1 MKPNNK
7 GGRIVNFVNFDP
19 LGSLFAST
27 LYRRIVALLTCL
39 LLILSA
45 SAHAADDVGA
55 AARGVVRVVT
65 VAMVDGEVV
74 GFGHGSGVAV
84 SPTRIVT
91 NAHVV
96 DSAVRYPANVAVGV
110 VPSEGQK
117 SYAARLISVDARRD
131 LALIEL
137 TEGRIPAA
145 AIYTGPVTAGMDVV
159 ALGYP
164 GNVDLA
170 SARTAQDYIIPRAPV
185 RSEGDV
191 SALQAVQGVATLL
204 HTANIAR
211 GNSGGPLVDSCGRV
225 IGINSFLTRA
235 DEGDAG
241 FAFAVA
247 SRELTAFLAD
257 SRQSY
262 NGVGTSCV
270 TLAEAEARDRAAAE
284 AEAKAASAANA
295 DRAAASAQ
303 ELKQQERAAQEAALS
318 ARENRLALAG
328 LALVLAAMAGG
339 AGWVWAREGDTKARI
354 GMGAG
359 MLLALAAVV
368 LFVTRPSLVEATP
381 EAAVPAETG
390 PELVTAAP
398 TGKRVCTLRPD
409 RSRITVSK
417 ADDVELALS
426 AGGCAAGAQF
436 VADAGGGWTRATVT
450 SDAGAA
456 SIASL
461 SADGATY
468 RVERWL
474 PDAATLARLRDLQGG
489 APTSCTS
496 DPAALEQ
503 LGATAAA
510 IRAALSEA
518 PNERLV
524 YGCAG
529 VGE

>member
-1 MKPNNK
+1 MLRLLALICVLV
-7 GGRIVNFVNFDP
+7 G
-19 LGSLFAST
+19 FAAPAT
-27 LYRRIVALLTCL
+27 
-39 LLILSA
+39 
-45 SAHAADDVGA
+45 AADDVGA

-131 LALIEL
+131 LAIIEL
-137 TEGRIPAA
+137 TEGRVPPA
-145 AIYTGPVTAGMDVV
+145 AIYTGPVTAGQDVV

-211 GNSGGPLVDSCGRV
+211 GNSGGPLVDQCGRV
-225 IGINSFLTRA
+225 LGINSFLTRA

-247 SRELTAFLAD
+247 SRELTAFLAE
-257 SRQSY
+257 SQKSY
-262 NGVGTSCV
+262 NSIGTPCL

-284 AEAKAASAANA
+284 AEAAASKAANA
-295 DRAAASAQ
+295 DRDAASAA
-303 ELKQQERAAQEAALS
+303 ELKQQERADAEAALT
-318 ARENRLALAG
+318 ARENRIALAA
-328 LALVLAAMAGG
+328 LALVLGAMAGG
-339 AGWVWAREGDTKARI
+339 AGWVWAREGDRKANV
-354 GMGAG
+354 GWGAG
-359 MLLALAAVV
+359 GLLALAAVA
-368 LFVTRPSLVEATP
+368 LFVTRPTLVDATP
-381 EAAVPAETG
+381 EVAADAETG

-398 TGKRVCTLRPD
+398 VGKRICTLRPD

-426 AGGCAAGAQF
+426 ANGCVNGRTQYVASEGGS
-436 VADAGGGWTRATVT
+436 WTRAFLPNE
-450 SDAGAA
+450 DASA
-456 SIASL
+456 SIATL
-461 SADGATY
+461 SADGTTY

-474 PDAATLARLRDLQGG
+474 PGGETLAKLRELRGSEAG
-489 APTSCTS
+489 SCTS
-496 DPAALEQ
+496 DAAALERLAGMQ
-503 LGATAAA
+503 AA
-510 IRAALSEA
+510 IRAALNEA

-524 YGCAG
+524 YECAG
-529 VGE
+529 AANGL

>member
-1 MKPNNK
+1 MLRLLALICVLV
-7 GGRIVNFVNFDP
+7 G
-19 LGSLFAST
+19 FA
-27 LYRRIVALLTCL
+27 VPV
-39 LLILSA
+39 
-45 SAHAADDVGA
+45 HAADDVGA

-110 VPSEGQK
+110 VPSEGRK
-117 SYAARLISVDARRD
+117 SFAARLISVDARRD

-137 TEGRIPAA
+137 TEGRLPAA

-170 SARTAQDYIIPRAPV
+170 SARTAQDYILPRAPV
-185 RSEGDV
+185 RSEGDI

-211 GNSGGPLVDSCGRV
+211 GNSGGPLVDACGRV
-225 IGINSFLTRA
+225 TGINSFLTRA

-247 SRELTAFLAD
+247 ARELTAFLAE

-262 NGVGTSCV
+262 NGIGTTCV
-270 TLAEAEARDRAAAE
+270 TLAEAEVRDRAAEE
-284 AEAKAASAANA
+284 AKAKAASAANA
-295 DRAAASAQ
+295 DRDAATAQ
-303 ELKQQERAAQEAALS
+303 ELKQQERAAAEAALS
-318 ARENRLALAG
+318 ARENRLALAA

-339 AGWVWAREGDTKARI
+339 AGWVWAREGDAKSRI

-359 MLLALAAVV
+359 ALLALGAAL

-381 EAAVPAETG
+381 ELAEDADA

-398 TGKRVCTLRPD
+398 MGKRICTLRPE

-417 ADDVELALS
+417 ADDVELELS
-426 AGGCAAGAQF
+426 ATGCAGGSTQYAPGE
-436 VADAGGGWTRATVT
+436 GGGWTRALL
-450 SDAGAA
+450 SGDDASA
-456 SIASL
+456 SIATL
-461 SADGATY
+461 TADGATY

-474 PDAATLARLRDLQGG
+474 PDSATLASLRAMRG
-489 APTSCTS
+489 AGANSCTS
-496 DPAALEQ
+496 DPAALDQ
-503 LGATAAA
+503 LAATQGA
-510 IRAALSEA
+510 IRAALTDP

-524 YGCAG
+524 YECTGAAN
-529 VGE
+529 

>member
-1 MKPNNK
+1 ML
-7 GGRIVNFVNFDP
+7 RLLALICA
-19 LGSLFAST
+19 FAGF
-27 LYRRIVALLTCL
+27 AL
-39 LLILSA
+39 

-117 SYAARLISVDARRD
+117 SYAARLVAVDARRD

-137 TEGRIPAA
+137 TEGRLPAA
-145 AIYTGPVTAGMDVV
+145 TIYTGPVTAGLDVV

-170 SARTAQDYIIPRAPV
+170 SARSASDYILPRAPV

-191 SALQAVQGVATLL
+191 SAMQAVSGVATLL

-211 GNSGGPLVDSCGRV
+211 GNSGGPLVDGCGRV
-225 IGINSFLTRA
+225 IGINSFMTRA

-247 SRELTAFLAD
+247 SRELTAFLAE
-257 SRQSY
+257 SRQAY
-262 NGVGTSCV
+262 NGVGTACIS
-270 TLAEAEARDRAAAE
+270 LAEAEARDRAAAE

-303 ELKQQERAAQEAALS
+303 EAKQQERAATEAALT
-318 ARENRLALAG
+318 ARENRIALAG

-339 AGWVWAREGDTKARI
+339 AGWVWRRDGDGKA
-354 GMGAG
+354 GASMGAG
-359 MLLALAAVV
+359 ALLALGAVA

-381 EAAVPAETG
+381 AAAPANAETG

-398 TGKRVCTLRPD
+398 TGKRICTLRPD

-426 AGGCAAGAQF
+426 ASGCAGGAQF
-436 VADAGGGWTRATVT
+436 VPSTDGGWTRAVVA

-456 SIASL
+456 SIVTL

-468 RVERWL
+468 RIERWL
-474 PDAATLARLRDLQGG
+474 PDGATLTKLRDLQGG
-489 APTSCTS
+489 AAASCTS
-496 DPAALEQ
+496 DAAALDQ
-503 LGATAAA
+503 LRATTAAV
-510 IRAALSEA
+510 RATLGEV

-524 YGCAG
+524 YECVGAG
-529 VGE
+529 K

>member
-1 MKPNNK
+1 MLRLLALICVLV
-7 GGRIVNFVNFDP
+7 G
-19 LGSLFAST
+19 FA
-27 LYRRIVALLTCL
+27 VP
-39 LLILSA
+39 
-45 SAHAADDVGA
+45 AHAADDVGA

-117 SYAARLISVDARRD
+117 SFAARLIAVDARRD

-145 AIYTGPVTAGMDVV
+145 AIFTGPVTAGMDVV

-211 GNSGGPLVDSCGRV
+211 GNSGGPLVDGCGRV

-247 SRELTAFLAD
+247 ARELTAFLAE

-262 NGVGTSCV
+262 NGVGTGCIS
-270 TLAEAEARDRAAAE
+270 LAEAEARDRAAAE
-284 AEAKAASAANA
+284 AEAAARKAANA
-295 DRAAASAQ
+295 DRDAATAQ
-303 ELKQQERAAQEAALS
+303 EWKQQERAAEEAALT

-339 AGWVWAREGDTKARI
+339 AGWVWAREGDRKAGA

-359 MLLALAAVV
+359 ALLGLGAVA

-381 EAAVPAETG
+381 ETATPTKTG
-390 PELVTAAP
+390 PELITAAP
-398 TGKRVCTLRPD
+398 TGKRICTLRPD

-417 ADDVELALS
+417 ADDVELTLS
-426 AGGCAAGAQF
+426 PAGCASGGGQF
-436 VADAGGGWTRATVT
+436 VPGEGGGWSRTLLPSDDASAGIAT
-450 SDAGAA
+450 
-456 SIASL
+456 L
-461 SADGATY
+461 SADGTTY

-474 PDAATLARLRDLQGG
+474 PDRETLAKLRAMRGEG
-489 APTSCTS
+489 AASCTS
-496 DPAALEQ
+496 DPAALDQ
-503 LGATAAA
+503 LRATQAA
-510 IRAALSEA
+510 IRAALSDA

-524 YGCAG
+524 YQCAATAN
-529 VGE
+529 

>member
-1 MKPNNK
+1 MLRFIALICALV
-7 GGRIVNFVNFDP
+7 G
-19 LGSLFAST
+19 FAAPT
-27 LYRRIVALLTCL
+27 L
-39 LLILSA
+39 
-45 SAHAADDVGA
+45 AADDVGA

-117 SYAARLISVDARRD
+117 SYAARLVAVDARRD

-137 TEGRIPAA
+137 TEGRLPPAT
-145 AIYTGPVTAGMDVV
+145 IYTGPVTAGLDVV

-211 GNSGGPLVDSCGRV
+211 GNSGGPLVDGCGRV
-225 IGINSFLTRA
+225 LGINSFLTRA

-241 FAFAVA
+241 FAFAVSA
-247 SRELTAFLAD
+247 RELTAFLAD
-257 SRQSY
+257 SRQAYS
-262 NGVGTSCV
+262 GVGTPCIS
-270 TLAEAEARDRAAAE
+270 LAEAEARDRAAAE

-295 DRAAASAQ
+295 DREAASAQ
-303 ELKQQERAAQEAALS
+303 ELKQQERAATEAALT

-339 AGWVWAREGDTKARI
+339 AGWVWRREGDGKAGA

-359 MLLALAAVV
+359 ALLALGAVA

-381 EAAVPAETG
+381 EAGTPAETG

-398 TGKRVCTLRPD
+398 VGKRVCTLRPE

-426 AGGCAAGAQF
+426 ATGCAAGAQF
-436 VADAGGGWTRATVT
+436 IPDADGGWTRATVA

-456 SIASL
+456 SIATL

-474 PDAATLARLRDLQGG
+474 PDAATLAKLRELQRGG
-489 APTSCTS
+489 AASCTS

-503 LGATAAA
+503 LGATQAA
-510 IRAALSEA
+510 IRAALNEA

-524 YGCAG
+524 YGCTGASPDN
-529 VGE
+529 

>member
-1 MKPNNK
+1 MQ
-7 GGRIVNFVNFDP
+7 R
-19 LGSLFAST
+19 LLA
-27 LYRRIVALLTCL
+27 LALLFIGL
-39 LLILSA
+39 A
-45 SAHAADDVGA
+45 VPAHAADDVGA

-117 SYAARLISVDARRD
+117 SYAARLISVDAKRD

-137 TEGRIPAA
+137 TEGRLPAA
-145 AIYTGPVTAGMDVV
+145 AIYTGPVSAGMDVV

-170 SARTAQDYIIPRAPV
+170 SARTAQDYILPRAPV

-191 SALQAVQGVATLL
+191 SAFQAVQGVATLL

-211 GNSGGPLVDSCGRV
+211 GNSGGPLVDACGRV
-225 IGINSFLTRA
+225 MGINSFLTRA

-247 SRELTAFLAD
+247 ARELTAFLAE

-262 NGVGTSCV
+262 NGIGTACV

-284 AEAKAASAANA
+284 AEAAASKAANA
-295 DRAAASAQ
+295 DRDAATAQ
-303 ELKQQERAAQEAALS
+303 ELKQQERAVAEAALS
-318 ARENRLALAG
+318 ARENRLALAC

-339 AGWVWAREGDTKARI
+339 AGWVWAREGDSKARI
-354 GMGAG
+354 GMGTGA
-359 MLLALAAVV
+359 LLALAAAL

-381 EAAVPAETG
+381 AAAADTEVG

-398 TGKRVCTLRPD
+398 LGKRICTLRPD

-417 ADDVELALS
+417 ADDVELTLS
-426 AGGCAAGAQF
+426 ATGCAGGSTQF
-436 VADAGGGWTRATVT
+436 APGEGGGWSRALLTGE
-450 SDAGAA
+450 DAAA
-456 SIASL
+456 SIATL
-461 SADGATY
+461 SADGTTY
-468 RVERWL
+468 RIERWL
-474 PDAATLARLRDLQGG
+474 PDAATLASLRAMRG
-489 APTSCTS
+489 AGANSCTS
-496 DPAALEQ
+496 DPAALDQ
-503 LGATAAA
+503 IIAAQSA
-510 IRAALSEA
+510 IRAALTDP

-524 YGCAG
+524 YECTAAAN
-529 VGE
+529 

>member
-1 MKPNNK
+1 MLRLLALICVLV
-7 GGRIVNFVNFDP
+7 G
-19 LGSLFAST
+19 FAVPA
-27 LYRRIVALLTCL
+27 R
-39 LLILSA
+39 
-45 SAHAADDVGA
+45 AADDVGA

-117 SYAARLISVDARRD
+117 SYAARLIAVDAKRD

-145 AIYTGPVTAGMDVV
+145 AIFTGPVTAGMDVV

-170 SARTAQDYIIPRAPV
+170 SARTAQDYILPRAPV

-191 SALQAVQGVATLL
+191 SAFQAVQGVATLL

-211 GNSGGPLVDSCGRV
+211 GNSGGPLVDGCGRV

-262 NGVGTSCV
+262 NGVGTGCI

-295 DRAAASAQ
+295 DREAASAQ
-303 ELKQQERAAQEAALS
+303 ELKQQERAAAEAALT

-328 LALVLAAMAGG
+328 LALVLAAMASG
-339 AGWVWAREGDTKARI
+339 AGWVWAREGDSKARF

-359 MLLALAAVV
+359 ALLALGAIA
-368 LFVTRPSLVEATP
+368 LFVTRPSLVAATP
-381 EAAVPAETG
+381 EVATIAESG

-398 TGKRVCTLRPD
+398 LGKRICTLRPD

-417 ADDVELALS
+417 ADDVELTLS
-426 AGGCAAGAQF
+426 GSGCAGGGAQF
-436 VADAGGGWTRATVT
+436 APGADGGWTRATV
-450 SDAGAA
+450 AGDTAAA
-456 SIASL
+456 SIATL

-474 PDAATLARLRDLQGG
+474 PDSEALAKLRDLQGG
-489 APTSCTS
+489 AAARCTS
-496 DPAALEQ
+496 DPATLEQ
-503 LGATAAA
+503 LSATQAG

-524 YGCAG
+524 YECAG
-529 VGE
+529 VGN

>member
-1 MKPNNK
+1 ML
-7 GGRIVNFVNFDP
+7 R
-19 LGSLFAST
+19 LFA
-27 LYRRIVALLTCL
+27 LICAIVGFAAPSL
-39 LLILSA
+39 
-45 SAHAADDVGA
+45 AADDVGA

-117 SYAARLISVDARRD
+117 GYAAKLIAVDAKRD

-137 TEGRIPAA
+137 SESRLPPAA
-145 AIYTGPVTAGMDVV
+145 IFTGPVAAGMDVV

-170 SARTAQDYIIPRAPV
+170 SARSAQDYIIPRAPV

-211 GNSGGPLVDSCGRV
+211 GNSGGPLVDQCGRV
-225 IGINSFLTRA
+225 LGINSFLTRA
-235 DEGDAG
+235 DEGDSG

-247 SRELTAFLAD
+247 SRELTAFLAE

-262 NGVGTSCV
+262 NGIGTVCL

-284 AEAKAASAANA
+284 AEAAASKAANAERDAASAA
-295 DRAAASAQ
+295 
-303 ELKQQERAAQEAALS
+303 ELKQRERADAEAALTT
-318 ARENRLALAG
+318 RENRIALAA
-328 LALVLAAMAGG
+328 LALVLGAMAGG
-339 AGWVWAREGDTKARI
+339 AGWVWAREGDSKAAL

-359 MLLALAAVV
+359 GLLALAAVG
-368 LFVTRPSLVEATP
+368 LFVTRPTLVEATP
-381 EAAVPAETG
+381 EVAADANAD

-398 TGKRVCTLRPD
+398 VGKRICTLRPE

-417 ADDVELALS
+417 AEDVALS
-426 AGGCAAGAQF
+426 LSATGCVNGQIQYVAGE
-436 VADAGGGWTRATVT
+436 GGGWTRAFLPNEG
-450 SDAGAA
+450 AAA
-456 SIASL
+456 SIATL

-474 PDAATLARLRDLQGG
+474 PGGETLAKLRELRGNEAG
-489 APTSCTS
+489 SCTS
-496 DPAALEQ
+496 DAAALEQ
-503 LGATAAA
+503 LAATQSA
-510 IRAALSEA
+510 IRAALA
-518 PNERLV
+518 DGPNERLV
-524 YGCAG
+524 YECAG
-529 VGE
+529 VAGGP

>member
-1 MKPNNK
+1 ML
-7 GGRIVNFVNFDP
+7 RLIA
-19 LGSLFAST
+19 LF
-27 LYRRIVALLTCL
+27 
-39 LLILSA
+39 LILVGFA
-45 SAHAADDVGA
+45 APAHAADDVGA

-117 SYAARLISVDARRD
+117 SFAARLIAVDARRD

-145 AIYTGPVTAGMDVV
+145 AIFTGPVVAGLDVV

-170 SARTAQDYIIPRAPV
+170 SARSAGDYIMPRAPV

-191 SALQAVQGVATLL
+191 SAMQAVQGVATLL

-211 GNSGGPLVDSCGRV
+211 GNSGGPLVDGCGRV
-225 IGINSFLTRA
+225 IGINSFMTRA

-241 FAFAVA
+241 FAFAVSA
-247 SRELTAFLAD
+247 RELTAFLAE

-262 NGVGTSCV
+262 NGVGTACI
-270 TLAEAEARDRAAAE
+270 TLAEAEARERAAAE

-295 DRAAASAQ
+295 DRDAASAQ

-328 LALVLAAMAGG
+328 LALVLGAMAGG
-339 AGWVWAREGDTKARI
+339 AGWVWARDGDAKARI

-359 MLLALAAVV
+359 ALLALAAAA

-381 EAAVPAETG
+381 EAATPAETG

-398 TGKRVCTLRPD
+398 AGKRICTLRPD

-417 ADDVELALS
+417 ADDVELSLS
-426 AGGCAAGAQF
+426 ASGCVNGRTQYAPGDGGSWMRAF
-436 VADAGGGWTRATVT
+436 VPGDDA
-450 SDAGAA
+450 SA
-456 SIASL
+456 SIATL
-461 SADGATY
+461 SGDGTTY

-474 PDAATLARLRDLQGG
+474 PDGATLAKLRELRGG
-489 APTSCTS
+489 SAASCTS
-496 DPAALEQ
+496 NPAALEQ
-503 LGATAAA
+503 LSATQGA
-510 IRAALSEA
+510 IRAALNDA

-524 YGCAG
+524 YECAG
-529 VGE
+529 AEIR

>member
-1 MKPNNK
+1 ML
-7 GGRIVNFVNFDP
+7 R
-19 LGSLFAST
+19 LLSLF
-27 LYRRIVALLTCL
+27 L
-39 LLILSA
+39 LLFGLTA
-45 SAHAADDVGA
+45 PTHAADDVGA

-96 DSAVRYPANVAVGV
+96 DSAVRYPGNVALGV

-117 SYAARLISVDARRD
+117 SYAARLIAVDARRD

-137 TEGRIPAA
+137 TEGRVPAA

-170 SARTAQDYIIPRAPV
+170 SARTAQDYILPRAPV

-191 SALQAVQGVATLL
+191 SAFQAVQGIATLL

-211 GNSGGPLVDSCGRV
+211 GNSGGPLVDGCGRV

-247 SRELTAFLAD
+247 ARELTAFLAE

-262 NGVGTSCV
+262 NGVGTACI

-284 AEAKAASAANA
+284 VEAKAASAANA
-295 DRAAASAQ
+295 DRDAASAQ
-303 ELKQQERAAQEAALS
+303 ELKQQERAATEAALS

-339 AGWVWAREGDTKARI
+339 AGWVWARDGDAKARI

-359 MLLALAAVV
+359 GLLAIGAVA

-381 EAAVPAETG
+381 EMAAEAETG

-398 TGKRVCTLRPD
+398 VGKRICTLRPD

-417 ADDVELALS
+417 ADDIELTLS
-426 AGGCAAGAQF
+426 SSGCVNGRTQYAPG
-436 VADAGGGWTRATVT
+436 DGGGWSRAFVPG
-450 SDAGAA
+450 DAA
-456 SIASL
+456 SASISTL
-461 SADGATY
+461 SADGTTY

-474 PDAATLARLRDLQGG
+474 PDGDTLAKLRAMRGDG
-489 APTSCTS
+489 AVGCTS
-496 DPAALEQ
+496 DPAALDR
-503 LGATAAA
+503 LSATQAA
-510 IRAALSEA
+510 IRAAISDT

-524 YGCAG
+524 YECAG
-529 VGE
+529 AVAVD

>member
-1 MKPNNK
+1 MM
-7 GGRIVNFVNFDP
+7 RLIA
-19 LGSLFAST
+19 LF
-27 LYRRIVALLTCL
+27 
-39 LLILSA
+39 LILVGFA
-45 SAHAADDVGA
+45 APAHAADDVGA

-131 LALIEL
+131 LAIIEL
-137 TEGRIPAA
+137 TEGRVPPA
-145 AIYTGPVTAGMDVV
+145 AIYTGPVTAGQDVV

-211 GNSGGPLVDSCGRV
+211 GNSGGPLVDQCGRV
-225 IGINSFLTRA
+225 LGINSFLTRA

-247 SRELTAFLAD
+247 SRELTTFLAE

-262 NGVGTSCV
+262 NGIGTACL

-284 AEAKAASAANA
+284 AEAAASKAANA
-295 DRAAASAQ
+295 DRDAASAA
-303 ELKQQERAAQEAALS
+303 ELKQQERAEAEAALT
-318 ARENRLALAG
+318 ARENRIALAT
-328 LALVLAAMAGG
+328 LALVLGAMAGG
-339 AGWVWAREGDTKARI
+339 AGWVWARDGDAKARI
-354 GMGAG
+354 GVGACG
-359 MLLALAAVV
+359 LLALAAVG
-368 LFVTRPSLVEATP
+368 LFVTRPTLVEATP
-381 EAAVPAETG
+381 EVAAVAETG

-398 TGKRVCTLRPD
+398 VGKRICTLRPE

-417 ADDVELALS
+417 ADDIELALS
-426 AGGCAAGAQF
+426 ASGCAAGGVQYAPG
-436 VADAGGGWTRATVT
+436 DDGGWTRA
-450 SDAGAA
+450 SLPNGDASA
-456 SIASL
+456 SIANL

-474 PDAATLARLRDLQGG
+474 PDSATLAKLRAMRG
-489 APTSCTS
+489 AGANSCTS

-503 LGATAAA
+503 LNATSAA
-510 IRAALSEA
+510 IRAALNAA

-524 YGCAG
+524 YECVGAG
-529 VGE
+529 Q